1 MAVDLHTHSTA
12 SDGTS
17 PPAEVVRLAAEAGLT
32 AVALT
37 DHDTTEGV
45 AAARTAARE
54 AGVEL
59 IAGVELSCEW
69 EPGTMHLL
77 ALFLPPGTGPLQD
90 RLAGLRAG
98 RDERNR
104 DILDRLREM
113 GMDIHRD
120 ELRAEAGS
128 GSAGRPHIA
137 ALLVRKGYAS
147 DIADAFQRFLARGR
161 PAYAP
166 RPRLAPEE
174 AIRLT
179 RASRAVAVLAHP
191 HTLGIDGARRY
202 GDVLE
207 RMADWGLGGVECHYG
222 EYAPSLRRKMAQT
235 AARFGLAAAG
245 GSDFHGEYRPGV
257 RVGKGRGD
265 LSVPDSVLEE
275 LRAALPGGVQ

>member
-12 SDGTS
+12 SDGTR

-37 DHDTTEGV
+37 DHDTTAGV
-45 AAARTAARE
+45 AEALPAAEE

-59 IAGVELSCEW
+59 IPGVELSCEW

-77 ALFLPPGTGPLQD
+77 ALFLPPGPGPLQD

-98 RDERNR
+98 REERNR
-104 DILDRLREM
+104 AILNRLREM
-113 GMDIHRD
+113 GMDIHED

-137 ALLVRKGYAS
+137 ALLVRKGCAA
-147 DIADAFQRFLARGR
+147 DIADAFHRFLARGR
-161 PAYAP
+161 PAYQG
-166 RPRLAPEE
+166 RPRMTPEE
-174 AIRLT
+174 AVRLT
-179 RASRAVAVLAHP
+179 RESGATAVLAHP

-202 GDVLE
+202 GDLFE

-222 EYAPSLRRKMAQT
+222 EYEPALRRKMAAA

-265 LSVPDSVLEE
+265 LSVPDSVLDD
-275 LRAALPGGVQ
+275 LRAALPEDAQ

>member
-12 SDGTS
+12 SDGTR

-45 AAARTAARE
+45 AEALPAAEE

-59 IAGVELSCEW
+59 IPGVELSCEW

-77 ALFLPPGTGPLQD
+77 ALFLPPGPGPLQD

-98 RDERNR
+98 REERNR
-104 DILDRLREM
+104 AILNRLREM
-113 GMDIHRD
+113 GMDIHED

-137 ALLVRKGYAS
+137 ALLVRKGCAA
-147 DIADAFQRFLARGR
+147 DIADAFHRFLARGR
-161 PAYAP
+161 PAYQG
-166 RPRLAPEE
+166 RPRMRPEE
-174 AIRLT
+174 AVRLT
-179 RASRAVAVLAHP
+179 RESGAAAVLAHP

-202 GDVLE
+202 GDLFE

-222 EYAPSLRRKMAQT
+222 EYEPALRRKMAAA

-265 LSVPDSVLEE
+265 LSVPDSVLDD
-275 LRAALPGGVQ
+275 LRAALPEDAQ